1 MHTPSNKCSR
11 ERDPVKTASDVNP
24 ADIRYQPPRRMFKIN
39 NIDYDNYE
47 TIVVD
52 NGSTDESVKFMLD
65 NYPDSR
71 MDYWQVSDLSPSD

>member
-39 NIDYDNYE
+39 NISAASINDE
-47 TIVVD
+47 R
-52 NGSTDESVKFMLD
+52 TDF
-65 NYPDSR
+65 P
-71 MDYWQVSDLSPSD
+71 